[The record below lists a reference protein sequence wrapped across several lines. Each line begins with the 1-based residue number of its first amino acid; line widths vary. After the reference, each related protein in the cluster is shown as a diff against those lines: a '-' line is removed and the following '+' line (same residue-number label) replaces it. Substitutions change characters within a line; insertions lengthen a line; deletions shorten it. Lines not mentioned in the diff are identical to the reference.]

1 MPPQKKRNEFV
12 FVVDLA
18 SDETFLRNALDR
30 VFTLKSLETR
40 GPKKDPT
47 NDQFQMVAMN
57 YPHPDTDGS
66 NYMVISDF
74 VTPMFTDRVFKYLSE
89 HLLIYNEMER
99 KDCDCNLVSAIKYGG
114 GIFNALS
121 DNLHVTTFFLI
132 VISDFQ
138 NFKNSPY
145 EESEI
150 QQCVD
155 LFCTLDIMFIAVVDQ
170 DVCYN
175 FNDMIETCRQM
186 EKVMETIQIPRRN
199 SAIEAVCSIAQQTEG
214 ILTGEK
220 LFLNFVTLFANPAS
234 KQPWNTSLTLGSY
247 SYSTVTTK
255 LTEQANSFLGK
266 RPPIRQYAYRQPQ
279 TANMATTSSGAGQ
292 QVAERDVALV
302 KFFHGRALHIPA
314 DVRAFPKDVPATFKI
329 LGFIDASEMS
339 ELYYGG
345 NESFAVSAREDSPR
359 AEHFVELAFK
369 MIRRK
374 KYAIVA
380 RVYSRGKSA
389 SAFVLIPQPE
399 GWMLMTDL
407 CDGALRV
414 LNPTEADH
422 TDVDEKSLSNG
433 MLALRQHLIK
443 SKVLFHP
450 CCSLG
455 PGQNRVCN
463 NVRRLCGYNKN
474 LFKPDELTVGLGDR
488 DKELIDNLFVSTTSK
503 IDQPE
508 EEDDW

>member
-1 MPPQKKRNEFV
+1 M
-12 FVVDLA
+12 
-18 SDETFLRNALDR
+18 
-30 VFTLKSLETR
+30 
-40 GPKKDPT
+40 
-47 NDQFQMVAMN
+47 
-57 YPHPDTDGS
+57 
-66 NYMVISDF
+66 
-74 VTPMFTDRVFKYLSE
+74 
-89 HLLIYNEMER
+89 
-99 KDCDCNLVSAIKYGG
+99 
-114 GIFNALS
+114 
-121 DNLHVTTFFLI
+121 
-132 VISDFQ
+132 
-138 NFKNSPY
+138 
-145 EESEI
+145 
-150 QQCVD
+150 
-155 LFCTLDIMFIAVVDQ
+155 
-170 DVCYN
+170 
-175 FNDMIETCRQM
+175 
-186 EKVMETIQIPRRN
+186 
-199 SAIEAVCSIAQQTEG
+199 
-214 ILTGEK
+214 
-220 LFLNFVTLFANPAS
+220 
-234 KQPWNTSLTLGSY
+234 
-247 SYSTVTTK
+247 
-255 LTEQANSFLGK
+255 
-266 RPPIRQYAYRQPQ
+266 
-279 TANMATTSSGAGQ
+279 
-292 QVAERDVALV
+292 
-302 KFFHGRALHIPA
+302 
-314 DVRAFPKDVPATFKI
+314 
-329 LGFIDASEMS
+329 
-339 ELYYGG
+339 
-345 NESFAVSAREDSPR
+345 
-359 AEHFVELAFK
+359 ELAFK